1 MNHIDMT
8 GQGMEDNLDAVA
20 GREQIPVEKRGDL
33 IMEAEHGSR
42 SLMFHFIS
50 HA

>member
-1 MNHIDMT
+1 MVNHTDMT
-8 GQGMEDNLDAVA
+8 GQGMEDNLDAGA
-20 GREQIPVEKRGDL
+20 GEQIPAEKIGNR
-33 IMEAEHGSR
+33 IMEVEHGSG

>member
-1 MNHIDMT
+1 MKHTNMI
-8 GQGMEDNLDAVA
+8 GQGMEDNLDAGA
-20 GREQIPVEKRGDL
+20 GEQIPAEKIGDR
-33 IMEAEHGSR
+33 IMEAEHGYR

>member
-1 MNHIDMT
+1 MNHTDMT
-8 GQGMEDNLDAVA
+8 GQGMEDNLDAAA
-20 GREQIPVEKRGDL
+20 GEQIPAKKRGDR
-33 IMEAEHGSR
+33 IMEAEHGFG